1 MTPDLEALLHA
12 LAASGLRFV
21 VIGGVAVGVH
31 GYVRATKDLDVC
43 PAGDRENLEVLARLL
58 SELDAEQLEVGD
70 FAPGELPFDPREADD
85 LAEGGN
91 FRLRT
96 RLGALDVM
104 QWSPGF
110 DAEQA
115 FATLDANAI
124 QLDLDGSAI
133 RVCSLE
139 DLRIM
144 KRTAGRPQDLVDLE
158 LLPQSGDRP

>member
-43 PAGDRENLEVLARLL
+43 PSGDLANLEVLATLL
-58 SELDAEQLEVGD
+58 RELDGEQLEVGD
-70 FAPGELPFDPREADD
+70 FAADELPFDPRRASD

-96 RLGALDVM
+96 RLGALDVL
-104 QWSPGF
+104 QWVPGF
-110 DAEQA
+110 DTDQA
-115 FATLDANAI
+115 FATLDATAVE
-124 QLDLDGSAI
+124 LDLDGSAI
-133 RVCSLE
+133 RVCSLPH
-139 DLRIM
+139 LRLM
-144 KRTAGRPQDLVDLE
+144 KRAAGRPQDLLDLE
-158 LLPQSGDRP
+158 QLPAG

>member
-1 MTPDLEALLHA
+1 VTPDLEALLHA

-43 PAGDRENLEVLARLL
+43 PAGDRENLAILARLL

-70 FAPGELPFDPREADD
+70 FAPGELPFDPQDPND
-85 LAEGGN
+85 LAGGGN

-104 QWSPGF
+104 QWVPGV
-110 DAEQA
+110 DAEHA
-115 FATLDANAI
+115 FVALDADALE
-124 QLDLDGSAI
+124 LDLDGSAI
-133 RVCSLE
+133 RVCSLAH
-139 DLRIM
+139 LRTM

-158 LLPQSGDRP
+158 QLPAPGGIS

>member
-1 MTPDLEALLHA
+1 VTPDLEALLHA

-43 PAGDRENLEVLARLL
+43 PAGDRENLERLARLL
-58 SELDAEQLEVGD
+58 RELDAEQLEVGD
-70 FAPGELPFDPREADD
+70 FTREELPFDPRDADD
-85 LAEGGN
+85 LAAGGN

-104 QWSPGF
+104 QWVPGF

-115 FATLDANAI
+115 FALLDANAI

-139 DLRIM
+139 DLRRM
-144 KRTAGRPQDLVDLE
+144 KLTAGRPQDLVDLE
-158 LLPQSGDRP
+158 QLPETGG

>member
-1 MTPDLEALLHA
+1 VTPDLEALLHA

-21 VIGGVAVGVH
+21 VIGGVAMGVH
-31 GYVRATKDLDVC
+31 GYVRATHLEVC
-43 PAGDRENLEVLARLL
+43 TAGDRENLEVLARLF
-58 SELDAEQLEVGD
+58 SELDAEQLEVGAFTPD
-70 FAPGELPFDPREADD
+70 ELPFDPREADD

-104 QWSPGF
+104 QWIPGF
-110 DAEQA
+110 DAVQA
-115 FATLDANAI
+115 FATRDANAV

-144 KRTAGRPQDLVDLE
+144 KRTAGRPQDLADLE